1 MKIRVYPE
9 GIIRALHDDRLNLA
23 DIGKFLL
30 ARASWV
36 EPDSQGRW
44 WVGRSIR

>member
-23 DIGKFLL
+23 TIEIG
-30 ARASWV
+30 RAHV
-36 EPDSQGRW
+36 
-44 WVGRSIR
+44 